1 MKQKKE
7 TKKQRER
14 REEMEFWESLKGM
27 TQEEKIAANK
37 ARVAKFHPEP
47 DMSRF
52 STVYR
57 RELSKMK
64 FEKEMEERMKDKWGS
79 IVSIPMKG

>member
-1 MKQKKE
+1 MKKKE
-7 TKKQRER
+7 SKKQIKR
-14 REEMEFWESLKGM
+14 REEREFWKSLKGM

-57 RELSKMK
+57 RELSKIK
-64 FEKEMEERMKDKWGS
+64 FEKEMEERMKDKWVS